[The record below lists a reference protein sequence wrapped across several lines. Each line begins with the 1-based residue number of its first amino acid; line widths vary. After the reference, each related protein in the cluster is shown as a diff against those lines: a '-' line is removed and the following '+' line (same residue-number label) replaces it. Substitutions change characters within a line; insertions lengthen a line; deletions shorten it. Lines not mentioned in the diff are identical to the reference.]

1 MRMTVKRPEE
11 CGMRKIISFDLDKTL
26 LDHSNMKVPE
36 SALKALEK
44 LREKGHVIVLG
55 TGRDMDSYYSRPFLD
70 VVRPDARIEQNG
82 AKVVAGKELLYEHR
96 IDKGLLRRMMDYAK
110 VHEVGFGFT
119 IGDDDYYVNPHIVEQ
134 AEIRRWGACGR
145 QFRDP
150 EKLMEM
156 DVRTVAFIGTDEQ
169 AREMETAFPE
179 VTLRMFSINY
189 GADVIEKG
197 FSKAEGLK
205 RLCEYYGIGMENS
218 VAFGDSLNDLEI
230 IEAAAIGIAMGNGR
244 EELKAA
250 ADYVTTDI
258 GDDGIWN
265 ACVHFGLF

>member
-1 MRMTVKRPEE
+1 
-11 CGMRKIISFDLDKTL
+11 
-26 LDHSNMKVPE
+26 
-36 SALKALEK
+36 
-44 LREKGHVIVLG
+44 
-55 TGRDMDSYYSRPFLD
+55 
-70 VVRPDARIEQNG
+70 
-82 AKVVAGKELLYEHR
+82 
-96 IDKGLLRRMMDYAK
+96 MMDYAK
-110 VHEVGFGFT
+110 SHNVGFGFT

-134 AEIRRWGACGR
+134 AEIRRWGSCGR

-156 DVRTVAFIGTDEQ
+156 DVRTVAFIGSDEQ
-169 AREMETAFPE
+169 AREMEKVFPE
-179 VTLRMFSINY
+179 VYLRMFSINY

-218 VAFGDSLNDLEI
+218 IAFGDSLNDLEI

>member
-1 MRMTVKRPEE
+1 M
-11 CGMRKIISFDLDKTL
+11 
-26 LDHSNMKVPE
+26 
-36 SALKALEK
+36 
-44 LREKGHVIVLG
+44 
-55 TGRDMDSYYSRPFLD
+55 
-70 VVRPDARIEQNG
+70 
-82 AKVVAGKELLYEHR
+82 
-96 IDKGLLRRMMDYAK
+96 
-110 VHEVGFGFT
+110 
-119 IGDDDYYVNPHIVEQ
+119 
-134 AEIRRWGACGR
+134 
-145 QFRDP
+145 
-150 EKLMEM
+150 
-156 DVRTVAFIGTDEQ
+156 RTVAFIGSDEQ
-169 AREMETAFPE
+169 AREMEKAFPE

-218 VAFGDSLNDLEI
+218 IAFGDSLNDLEI

-265 ACVHFGLF
+265 ACVHVGLF